1 MKYPRILWAQAIDN
15 RTLVVKFSNDE
26 FRKYDISKLLEKP
39 LFAKLHNPVV
49 FKNFRIE
56 EGGYG
61 LVWDEDV
68 DISEY
73 ELWQNGISV
82 AGGDVVIH
90 LEHTH
95 L

>member
-1 MKYPRILWAQAIDN
+1 MKYPHIVAAKAIDN
-15 RTLVVKFSNDE
+15 QTLLVKFTDDE
-26 FRKYDISKLLEKP
+26 FRQYNISKFLENP
-39 LFAKLHNPVV
+39 MFAKLHNPAF
-49 FKNFRIE
+49 FKNFKIE

-61 LVWDEDV
+61 LVWDDDV

-82 AGGDVVIH
+82 ADEDIAIH